1 MCKKR
6 MRIVIVAA
14 IFLVVVGSAVVLS
27 WWTTA
32 TIWDGEML
40 QGEWSIRVQNHQGIA
55 LADAY
60 LSLITEDGE
69 SVSYGDYGRGPFDN
83 YTAAGSVRAD
93 GDGVLRLRNTRRLK
107 VGGTFWELFWIWR
120 IGSYPDPGMG
130 LVLKISAPDYEAAT
144 VSLDDL
150 LVRKEITIALGAKE

>member
-1 MCKKR
+1 MSKKR
-6 MRIVIVAA
+6 MRIIIAAA
-14 IFLVVVGSAVVLS
+14 IFLVVVGLAAVLS
-27 WWTTA
+27 WRTTA

-60 LSLITEDGE
+60 LSVITEDGE

-83 YTAAGSVRAD
+83 YTAPGDVRAD
-93 GDGVLRLRNTRRLK
+93 DGVLRLRNTRRLK

-130 LVLKISAPDYEAAT
+130 LVFKISAPGYEAAT
-144 VSLDDL
+144 VSFDDL
-150 LVRKEITIALGAKE
+150 LSQNEITIALGTKE